1 MQIKFQRHSV
11 FDQVQKPRSCEWT
24 YCQRVIFINHA
35 LQLPYYIPWI
45 SFLSWMTLTTFN
57 LIRDFE
63 GALVIKKI
71 KIKKT
76 DQISLSL
83 FVRIFQAERKKL

>member
-1 MQIKFQRHSV
+1 
-11 FDQVQKPRSCEWT
+11 
-24 YCQRVIFINHA
+24 
-35 LQLPYYIPWI
+35 
-45 SFLSWMTLTTFN
+45 MTLTTFN

-76 DQISLSL
+76 DKISLSL
-83 FVRIFQAERKKL
+83 FVRIFQAERKKTVNEKVVAELLFSHQA